1 MSLRKENHIY
11 KSTIVLYF
19 LILHARISDG
29 SSFTKKR
36 KKKGKKKLCAF
47 RDWTTR
53 LYYLC
58 IKSKNTNTLLF
69 NLCTSVGRKFICH
82 DSLSCFF
89 FFPLFTRVFLPLFDE
104 TQASREGS
112 AGSIKFVPY
121 KIWSRNARKR
131 SSWYVHS
138 MYRYRNLIFF
148 VFTK

>member
-36 KKKGKKKLCAF
+36 KKRKKKKKLCAF

-89 FFPLFTRVFLPLFDE
+89 SSPYSLAFFSHCSTKHKPAEKAVQCPLNLYHIKSGHATHVNDQVDTCTRCTDIE
-104 TQASREGS
+104 T
-112 AGSIKFVPY
+112 
-121 KIWSRNARKR
+121 
-131 SSWYVHS
+131 
-138 MYRYRNLIFF
+138 
-148 VFTK
+148 